1 MYSKLIK
8 IKNMK
13 KLIYSILI
21 FLILFP
27 FLGGNFEELNVYG
40 KIYEFVLMS
49 LLGVYWYKNDFEPNK
64 RETYK
69 PQKF

>member
-1 MYSKLIK
+1 
-8 IKNMK
+8 MK
-13 KLIYSILI
+13 TIIYLILI
-21 FLILFP
+21 VLILFP

-64 RETYK
+64 IETSK
-69 PQKF
+69 L